1 MAAQKRNIDMTQGNI
16 AAQVMM
22 FAIPLLIGDILQ
34 QLYNTCDSMIVGNF
48 LGKQALASVG
58 STGNVV
64 NILVGL
70 FIGISTGATVIISR
84 RFGAKDKEGLIIA
97 VRTTVWLTLF
107 MGIAFT
113 VIGIAMTPYVLKIMN
128 TPPDVMPMAIEYLRV
143 YFAGISGLIMYNMCS
158 GILRAV
164 GDSRRPLYILLFSSV
179 LNIVLDLLFI
189 IPLNMGVAGAAY
201 ATIISQF
208 ISAGILI
215 YLLEHTEDF
224 MPLELQRF
232 TMDKKVLGVI
242 FGVGLPFGLQR
253 SITAFSNTVVV
264 SYINKFGSGATAG
277 WSAQNKIDHIV
288 FKTLQSMSAA
298 VTTFVSQNV
307 GAKKP
312 DRIKKGI
319 YVTLLLTIGICLT
332 YAITFVTFRRQLIG
346 LFNRDEEV
354 IYYGSIALMI
364 LPCAHI
370 INCFVQIKSG
380 VMRGYGNGK
389 APMFISLICYV
400 FIRQIYLHVG
410 WPFFQSFP
418 FVVSAFPFTWAICI
432 CIMTL
437 YEKFA
442 PGYKRMQQQAEAE

>member
-16 AAQVMM
+16 AAQVML

-58 STGNVV
+58 STGTVV

-84 RFGAKDKEGLIIA
+84 RFGAKDKGGLIIA
-97 VRTTVWLTLF
+97 VRTTIWLTLI

-113 VIGIAMTPYVLKIMN
+113 VIGIVMTPFVLRIMN
-128 TPPDVMPMAIEYLRV
+128 TPPDVMPMAVEYLRI
-143 YFAGISGLIMYNMCS
+143 YFGGISGLIMYNMCS

-164 GDSRRPLYILLFSSV
+164 GDSKRPLYILLFSSV
-179 LNIVLDLLFI
+179 LNVVLDLLFI
-189 IPLNMGVAGAAY
+189 IPLKMGVAGAAY

-208 ISAGILI
+208 LSAGIMI
-215 YLLEHTEDF
+215 YLLDRTEDF
-224 MPLELQRF
+224 MPLELHRF
-232 TMDKKVLGVI
+232 TMDKTVLGVI

-253 SITAFSNTVVV
+253 SITAFSNTVVI
-264 SYINKFGSGATAG
+264 SYVNKFGSGATAG
-277 WSAQNKIDHIV
+277 WSAQNKVDHIV
-288 FKTLQSMSAA
+288 FKTLQSMAA
-298 VTTFVSQNV
+298 AITTFVSQNL

-319 YVTLLLTIGICLT
+319 YVTMAITIGICLF
-332 YAITFVTFRRQLIG
+332 YAVTFFTFRRQLIG

-354 IYYGSIALMI
+354 IYYGSLALMI
-364 LPCAHI
+364 LPTAHVV
-370 INCFVQIKSG
+370 NSMVQIKSG

-389 APMFISLICYV
+389 VPMIISLICYV

-410 WPFFQSFP
+410 WPFFQRFE
-418 FVVSAFPFTWAICI
+418 FVVSAFPFSWIICL

>member
-1 MAAQKRNIDMTQGNI
+1 VAAQKRNIDMTQGNI

-70 FIGISTGATVIISR
+70 FIGVSTGATVIISR

-97 VRTTVWLTLF
+97 VRTTVWLTLI
-107 MGIAFT
+107 MGVAFT
-113 VIGIAMTPYVLKIMN
+113 VVGIAMTPYVLRIMN
-128 TPPDVMPMAIEYLRV
+128 TPPDVMPMAVEYLRI
-143 YFAGISGLIMYNMCS
+143 YFGGISGLIMYNMCS

-164 GDSRRPLYILLFSSV
+164 GDSRRPLYILFFSSV
-179 LNIVLDLLFI
+179 LNIALDLLFI
-189 IPLNMGVAGAAY
+189 IPLQMGVAGAAY

-208 ISAGILI
+208 LSAGIMI
-215 YLLEHTEDF
+215 YLLERTEDF
-224 MPLELQRF
+224 MPLEIQRF

-253 SITAFSNTVVV
+253 SITAFSNTVVI

-288 FKTLQSMSAA
+288 FKTLQSLAAA

-307 GAKKP
+307 GAKQP
-312 DRIKKGI
+312 ERIKKGI
-319 YVTLLLTIGICLT
+319 QVTLMLAVGICMV
-332 YAITFVTFRRQLIG
+332 YALTFVTFRRQLIG

-364 LPCAHI
+364 LPTGHI
-370 INCFVQIKSG
+370 INSFVQIKSG

-389 APMFISLICYV
+389 APMFMSLICYV
-400 FIRQIYLHVG
+400 FVRQIYLHVF
-410 WPFFQSFP
+410 WPLFQSFP
-418 FVVSAFPFTWAICI
+418 FVASAFPVTWVICLTT
-432 CIMTL
+432 MTL
-437 YEKFA
+437 YEKLS
-442 PGYKRMQQQAEAE
+442 PSYKRMQQMHHVE